1 MIRRVFVGL
10 GLLFA
15 VTACGDDDGGGDAA
29 TVATTE
35 PHEEATSTTESASD
49 TTAGSDSGTTGDVV
63 EVAPVDDEE
72 AEGTLLELGETAD
85 IEDFLVT
92 VEAIEAGEAGESVEA
107 EVRIENTTDGL
118 VVFSEW
124 VVRCADGTQGDQLD
138 GGSVETVP
146 STEGG
151 EVLEGTI
158 LASVPESCDDPV
170 LRVDKIDLQPEG
182 TYLYWFPEWSIPED
196 ALP

>member
-1 MIRRVFVGL
+1 MMRRVFVGL
-10 GLLFA
+10 VLLFA
-15 VTACGDDDGGGDAA
+15 VTACGDDDGGGDAEPA
-29 TVATTE
+29 ATTDPLE
-35 PHEEATSTTESASD
+35 DITSTTESPSD
-49 TTAGSDSGTTGDVV
+49 ETDAPANGDVV
-63 EVAPVDDEE
+63 EVEPVDDEE
-72 AEGTLLELGETAD
+72 ADGTLLELGETAD

-92 VEAIEAGEAGESVEA
+92 VDAIEAGDDGESVEA

-138 GGSVETVP
+138 GGSVETIP

-151 EVLEGTI
+151 EVLEGTV
-158 LASVPESCDDPV
+158 LASVPDDCDEPV

-196 ALP
+196 ALA